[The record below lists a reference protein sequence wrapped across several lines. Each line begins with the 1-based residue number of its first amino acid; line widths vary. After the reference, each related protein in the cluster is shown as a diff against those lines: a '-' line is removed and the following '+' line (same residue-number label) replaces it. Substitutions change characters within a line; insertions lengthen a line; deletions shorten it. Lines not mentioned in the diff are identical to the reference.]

1 MVSVLV
7 NENPIEIE
15 ENSTLS
21 QLLQKVNTSVEGIA
35 IAINDEIIAKN
46 AWESQAIKNN
56 DNVLIIKAT
65 QGG

>member
-1 MVSVLV
+1 MVTVLV
-7 NENPIEIE
+7 NENPIEVE
-15 ENSTLS
+15 ENATLS
-21 QLLQKVNTSVEGIA
+21 QLLQKVNASAEGIA

-46 AWESQAIKNN
+46 AWKSQVIKNN

>member
-15 ENSTLS
+15 ENATLS

-56 DNVLIIKAT
+56 DIVLIIKAT

>member
-15 ENSTLS
+15 ENATLS

-35 IAINDEIIAKN
+35 IAINDEIIVKN

-56 DNVLIIKAT
+56 DKVLIIKAT

>member
-1 MVSVLV
+1 MVTVLV
-7 NENPIEIE
+7 NENPIEVE
-15 ENSTLS
+15 ENATLS
-21 QLLQKVNTSVEGIA
+21 QLLQKVNASVEGIA
-35 IAINDEIIAKN
+35 IAINDEIITKN

>member
-15 ENSTLS
+15 ENATLS

-35 IAINDEIIAKN
+35 IAINDEIIAKS

>member
-1 MVSVLV
+1 MVTVLV

-15 ENSTLS
+15 ENATLS
-21 QLLQKVNTSVEGIA
+21 QLLQKVNASVEGIA

-46 AWESQAIKNN
+46 TWKSKAIKDN

>member
-1 MVSVLV
+1 MVTVLV
-7 NENPIEIE
+7 NENPIEVE
-15 ENSTLS
+15 ENATLS
-21 QLLQKVNTSVEGIA
+21 QLLQKVNASVEGIA

-46 AWESQAIKNN
+46 AWKSQVIKNN

>member
-15 ENSTLS
+15 ENATLS

-46 AWESQAIKNN
+46 A
-56 DNVLIIKAT
+56 
-65 QGG
+65 

>member
-15 ENSTLS
+15 ENATLS

-35 IAINDEIIAKN
+35 IAINDEIISKN

>member
-15 ENSTLS
+15 ENATLS

-35 IAINDEIIAKN
+35 IAINDEIITKN
-46 AWESQAIKNN
+46 AWESRTIKNN

>member
-15 ENSTLS
+15 ENATLS

-35 IAINDEIIAKN
+35 IAINDEIITKN
-46 AWESQAIKNN
+46 AWESQTIKNN

>member
-1 MVSVLV
+1 MVTVLV
-7 NENPIEIE
+7 NENPIEVE
-15 ENSTLS
+15 ENATLS

-46 AWESQAIKNN
+46 TWKSKAIKNN

>member
-1 MVSVLV
+1 MVTVLV
-7 NENPIEIE
+7 NENPIEVE
-15 ENSTLS
+15 ENATLS
-21 QLLQKVNTSVEGIA
+21 QLLQKVNASVEGIA

-46 AWESQAIKNN
+46 TWKSKAIKDN

>member
-15 ENSTLS
+15 ENATLS

-35 IAINDEIIAKN
+35 IAINDEVIAKN

>member
-1 MVSVLV
+1 MVTVLV
-7 NENPIEIE
+7 NENPIEVE
-15 ENSTLS
+15 ENATLT
-21 QLLQKVNTSVEGIA
+21 QLLQKVNASVEGIA

-46 AWESQAIKNN
+46 TWKSKAIKDN

>member
-15 ENSTLS
+15 ENATLS

>member
-15 ENSTLS
+15 ENATLS

-35 IAINDEIIAKN
+35 IAINDEIITKN

>member
-1 MVSVLV
+1 MVTVLV
-7 NENPIEIE
+7 NENPIEVE
-15 ENSTLS
+15 ENATLS
-21 QLLQKVNTSVEGIA
+21 QLLQKVNASVEGIA

-46 AWESQAIKNN
+46 TWKSKSIKNN

>member
-1 MVSVLV
+1 MVTVLV
-7 NENPIEIE
+7 NENPIEVE
-15 ENSTLS
+15 ENATLS
-21 QLLQKVNTSVEGIA
+21 QLLQKVNASVEGIA

>member
-15 ENSTLS
+15 ENATLS
-21 QLLQKVNTSVEGIA
+21 QLLQKVNASVEGIA

>member
-1 MVSVLV
+1 MVTVLV
-7 NENPIEIE
+7 NENPIEVE
-15 ENSTLS
+15 ENATLS
-21 QLLQKVNTSVEGIA
+21 QLLQKVNASVEGIA

-46 AWESQAIKNN
+46 TWESQAIKNN

>member
-1 MVSVLV
+1 MVTVLV

-15 ENSTLS
+15 ENATLS

>member
-1 MVSVLV
+1 MVTVLV

-15 ENSTLS
+15 ENATLS
-21 QLLQKVNTSVEGIA
+21 QLLQKVNASVEGIA

-46 AWESQAIKNN
+46 TWESQAIKNN

-65 QGG
+65 RGG

>member
-15 ENSTLS
+15 ENATLS

-46 AWESQAIKNN
+46 TWKSKSIKNN

>member
-7 NENPIEIE
+7 NENLIEIE
-15 ENSTLS
+15 ENATLS

-35 IAINDEIIAKN
+35 IAINDEIITKN
-46 AWESQAIKNN
+46 AWESQTIKNN

>member
-1 MVSVLV
+1 MVTVLV

-15 ENSTLS
+15 ENATLS
-21 QLLQKVNTSVEGIA
+21 QLLQKVNASVEGIA

>member
-7 NENPIEIE
+7 NENPIEVE
-15 ENSTLS
+15 ENATLS
-21 QLLQKVNTSVEGIA
+21 QLLQKVNASVEGIA

>member
-7 NENPIEIE
+7 NENPIEVE
-15 ENSTLS
+15 ENATLS
-21 QLLQKVNTSVEGIA
+21 QLLQKVNASVEGIA

-46 AWESQAIKNN
+46 TWKSKAIKDN

>member
-15 ENSTLS
+15 ENATLS

-35 IAINDEIIAKN
+35 IAVNDEIIAKN

>member
-15 ENSTLS
+15 ENATLY

>member
-1 MVSVLV
+1 MVTVLV
-7 NENPIEIE
+7 NENPIEVE
-15 ENSTLS
+15 ENATLT
-21 QLLQKVNTSVEGIA
+21 QLLQKVNASVEGIA

-46 AWESQAIKNN
+46 TWKSKSIKNN

>member
-1 MVSVLV
+1 MVTVLV
-7 NENPIEIE
+7 NENPIEVE
-15 ENSTLS
+15 ENATLS
-21 QLLQKVNTSVEGIA
+21 QLLQKVNASAEGIA

-46 AWESQAIKNN
+46 TWKSKSIKNN